1 MRRKLSL
8 AVTALGGALL
18 LSGCGT
24 QLGDARAAFG
34 YSGLIAGDPSLSSYE
49 QAKADFAAARYGL
62 AVKRFRRA
70 MADDPASVEAVN
82 GLAAAYDQLGR
93 YDLAERYYQR
103 ALAMDP
109 TSVQTLNNLGYS
121 LLLQGKP
128 ELALTF
134 FRDAARIAPDN
145 TVIAAN
151 AEQAVT
157 ARIEARSQAV
167 AAAPAEPAVPAEA
180 PDEPAGPRI

>member
-1 MRRKLSL
+1 
-8 AVTALGGALL
+8 
-18 LSGCGT
+18 
-24 QLGDARAAFG
+24 
-34 YSGLIAGDPSLSSYE
+34 
-49 QAKADFAAARYGL
+49 
-62 AVKRFRRA
+62 
-70 MADDPASVEAVN
+70 
-82 GLAAAYDQLGR
+82 
-93 YDLAERYYQR
+93 
-103 ALAMDP
+103 MDP

-128 ELALTF
+128 ELDLTF

-167 AAAPAEPAVPAEA
+167 AAAPSEPAVPAERSE
-180 PDEPAGPRI
+180 EPTSELPSLMRLSYAVFCLQTTIHPQNHCITALSILLI

>member
-1 MRRKLSL
+1 
-8 AVTALGGALL
+8 
-18 LSGCGT
+18 
-24 QLGDARAAFG
+24 
-34 YSGLIAGDPSLSSYE
+34 
-49 QAKADFAAARYGL
+49 
-62 AVKRFRRA
+62 

-167 AAAPAEPAVPAEA
+167 ARSEEHTS
-180 PDEPAGPRI
+180 ELQ

>member
-1 MRRKLSL
+1 MTMRRKLSL

-18 LSGCGT
+18 LRGCGT
-24 QLGDARAAFG
+24 ALGDARAAVG
-34 YSGLIAGDPSLSSYE
+34 YSGRIAGERSLSRYGE
-49 QAKADFAAARYGL
+49 AKSDLAAARYGL
-62 AVKRFRRA
+62 EVKRFRRA

-82 GLAAAYDQLGR
+82 GRAAAYDQLGR

-134 FRDAARIAPDN
+134 FRDAARIARSEEH
-145 TVIAAN
+145 TS
-151 AEQAVT
+151 ELQSLMRSSYAVFCLKKKKKKLYKNSNSYT
-157 ARIEARSQAV
+157 NYTTQSRA
-167 AAAPAEPAVPAEA
+167 
-180 PDEPAGPRI
+180 

>member
-1 MRRKLSL
+1 MRISDWSSDVCSSDL
-8 AVTALGGALL
+8 
-18 LSGCGT
+18 
-24 QLGDARAAFG
+24 
-34 YSGLIAGDPSLSSYE
+34 SGLIAGDPSLSSYE

-134 FRDAARIAPDN
+134 FRSEEHTSELQSLMRI
-145 TVIAAN
+145 
-151 AEQAVT
+151 
-157 ARIEARSQAV
+157 S
-167 AAAPAEPAVPAEA
+167 
-180 PDEPAGPRI
+180 